1 MQNGKKEGTLLDC
14 VVTVTNCITKQ
25 TVDLTQKNII
35 TSFLNR
41 ILIILIYKKLQS
53 HIMEKEY
60 LGNKHLHD

>member
-1 MQNGKKEGTLLDC
+1 MQNGKQEGTLLDG

-41 ILIILIYKKLQS
+41 ILIILVYKKLQS

-60 LGNKHLHD
+60 LGNKHIHG

>member
-1 MQNGKKEGTLLDC
+1 MQNGKQEGTLLDG

-35 TSFLNR
+35 TSFLNS
-41 ILIILIYKKLQS
+41 ILIILVYKKLQS

-60 LGNKHLHD
+60 LGNKHIHG